1 MTKGGDS
8 KKEKEQIEKKIIS
21 ILQNKEETL
30 EQLESHI
37 SQLKQKEIQ
46 LEEDIKL
53 KKIEVER
60 GEKRLESIVDTQ
72 PKEDSEQR
80 ELENEL
86 QQLFRIYV
94 EKIRNND
101 YLESK
106 LVEFNEIERIREKIQ
121 EAEAR
126 NIKDEVFK
134 NEQAE
139 IFDDNENV
147 ENNEIEDEPY
157 NYKKTQ
163 DLKREQLMSRANN
176 RQQQK
181 FNNDDEDGE
190 DMEQN
195 EDEEDEDDQF

>member
-1 MTKGGDS
+1 M
-8 KKEKEQIEKKIIS
+8 
-21 ILQNKEETL
+21 
-30 EQLESHI
+30 
-37 SQLKQKEIQ
+37 
-46 LEEDIKL
+46 EEDIKL

-134 NEQAE
+134 DHQAE
-139 IFDDNENV
+139 IFDDNENI
-147 ENNEIEDEPY
+147 ENNDNNEIEDEPY

-163 DLKREQLMSRANN
+163 DLKREQLISRANN
-176 RQQQK
+176 RQQPK

>member
-1 MTKGGDS
+1 M
-8 KKEKEQIEKKIIS
+8 
-21 ILQNKEETL
+21 
-30 EQLESHI
+30 
-37 SQLKQKEIQ
+37 
-46 LEEDIKL
+46 

>member
-126 NIKDEVFK
+126 NIKDEVFN

-139 IFDDNENV
+139 IFDVNENL
-147 ENNEIEDEPY
+147 ENNEIEEEPY